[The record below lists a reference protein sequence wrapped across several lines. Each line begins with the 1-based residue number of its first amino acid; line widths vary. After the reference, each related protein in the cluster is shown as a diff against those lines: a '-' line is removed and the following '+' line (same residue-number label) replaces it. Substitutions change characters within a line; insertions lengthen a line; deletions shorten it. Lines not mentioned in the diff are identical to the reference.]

1 MRALDTNVLA
11 RLLLADDAAQLA
23 RVKALMAQ
31 KQIFTAPISVMLELV
46 WVLEAHDFDEREIVE
61 AFNQLLAL
69 SNFKPANLAELRQA
83 LSWYS
88 KGMDFADA
96 VHLAMSDNVDQIL
109 TFDKAFIKV
118 AKREGLREAGVDW
131 VAEVG

>member
-1 MRALDTNVLA
+1 MPNVLA

-96 VHLAMSDNVDQIL
+96 VHLAMSDNAEQIL

-118 AKREGLREAGVDW
+118 GKREGLREAGVDW
-131 VAEVG
+131 VAEV

>member
-1 MRALDTNVLA
+1 MKALDTNVLA
-11 RLLLADDAAQLA
+11 HLLLADDAAQLA
-23 RVKALMAQ
+23 RVKTLMSQ

-46 WVLEAHDFDEREIVE
+46 WVLEAHDFDERDIVQ

-69 SNFKPANLAELRQA
+69 TNFKPANLAELRQA

-96 VHLAMSDNVDQIL
+96 VHLAMSDNAEQIL

-118 AKREGLREAGVDW
+118 AKREGLSQTGVDW
-131 VAEVG
+131 VAEVT